1 MNILNNWQL
10 PLILVLW
17 GLLILLTIE
26 AYQFILNSFK
36 TRKQKTKEAVSSN
49 LSFHYKVVL
58 EDWIKEQQYIL
69 EEGEDGVLHI
79 KPIFRYDQLN
89 GVEVTQLD
97 IKTNKISLKVYYFD
111 SKTNN
116 NLKIKSVE
124 KVVGIQY
131 ILVEGAPETNIQ
143 PEKKN
148 VHYFYLE
155 DIQNGNMS
163 ETLDTTD
170 PSEAKVISND

>member
-1 MNILNNWQL
+1 MNILNNWHL

-36 TRKQKTKEAVSSN
+36 TRKQETRETVNSN

-58 EDWIKEQQYIL
+58 ENWVKEQQYIL

-89 GVEVTQLD
+89 GVEITQLD
-97 IKTNKISLKVYYFD
+97 IKTNKVSLQVYYFD

-131 ILVEGAPETNIQ
+131 ILVEGTPETNLQ

-155 DIQNGNMS
+155 DIQNGNIS
-163 ETLDTTD
+163 ETMDIIDT
-170 PSEAKVISND
+170 PEAEIIPND

>member
-1 MNILNNWQL
+1 MNILNNWQF
-10 PLILVLW
+10 PFVLVLW

-26 AYQFILNSFK
+26 AYQFILNSFE
-36 TRKQKTKEAVSSN
+36 TRKQETRGTVNSN

-58 EDWIKEQQYIL
+58 ENWVKEQQYIL

-89 GVEVTQLD
+89 GVEITQLD
-97 IKTNKISLKVYYFD
+97 IKTNKVRLQVYYFD

-131 ILVEGAPETNIQ
+131 ILVEGTPETNLQ

-155 DIQNGNMS
+155 DIQNGNIS
-163 ETLDTTD
+163 ETMDIIDTPETESI
-170 PSEAKVISND
+170 PND